1 MIQEAFRVVKPC
13 SPLEM
18 YVRYHWIL
26 HSDTTSS
33 QLTFP
38 IGCMQ
43 LVFHKGTPLYV
54 STSGSLQSHA
64 IVCGQIDYPAYMKS
78 LRNLKMIV
86 TVFEPYAAGCF
97 LKLPCYLLYNREV
110 AAEDLEDRSLNELSK
125 RIIETE
131 NEDTCINLIEAWLLQ
146 QISNSHRD
154 LNTNRVRGAVREMN
168 RNPFVSLP
176 QLAETTNLSQ
186 KQFSRIFS
194 DILGMNPKE
203 FYRIVRFQRALSM
216 MQNKA
221 ETLDRFADIAYACGF
236 SDQSHMIKEFKAFTG
251 LTPLLLVKGSSP
263 YSDYFSQPV

>member
-110 AAEDLEDRSLNELSK
+110 AAEDLEDRM
-125 RIIETE
+125 I
-131 NEDTCINLIEAWLLQ
+131 
-146 QISNSHRD
+146 
-154 LNTNRVRGAVREMN
+154 
-168 RNPFVSLP
+168 
-176 QLAETTNLSQ
+176 
-186 KQFSRIFS
+186 
-194 DILGMNPKE
+194 
-203 FYRIVRFQRALSM
+203 
-216 MQNKA
+216 KA
-221 ETLDRFADIAYACGF
+221 EKR
-236 SDQSHMIKEFKAFTG
+236 S
-251 LTPLLLVKGSSP
+251 
-263 YSDYFSQPV
+263 